1 MLYRENQSEQ
11 LWEVFVKLADA
22 ESHMQKAVEAT
33 QRDFNTI
40 RTGRANTSLL
50 DRVMVDYY
58 GSPTPLKSLANI
70 NTPDASTITIQPY
83 DKGSMN
89 QIEKAISLSD
99 IGLTPSNDGQLIRL
113 NIPPLTAD
121 RRKELVKMAAKL
133 AEEGKVSI
141 RNIRRDAVDSIRK
154 QEKNS
159 EVSEDEARDLQDKVQ
174 KLTDKYIVKI
184 DELLAEKEKD
194 ITSV

>member
-1 MLYRENQSEQ
+1 M
-11 LWEVFVKLADA
+11 KLSDV

-33 QRDFNTI
+33 QRNFNTI
-40 RTGRANTSLL
+40 RTGRANATLL
-50 DRVMVDYY
+50 DRVMVEYY

-89 QIEKAISLSD
+89 LIEKAIQLSD
-99 IGLTPSNDGQLIRL
+99 IGLTPSNDGQVIRL
-113 NIPPLTAD
+113 NIPPLTSE
-121 RRKELVKMAAKL
+121 RRKELVKMAGKM

-141 RNIRRDAVDSIRK
+141 RNIRRDAVDSVRK
-154 QEKNS
+154 QEKSS
-159 EVSEDEARDLQDKVQ
+159 EVSEDESKDLQDKIQ

-184 DELLAEKEKD
+184 DEILAEKEKD
-194 ITSV
+194 ITTI